1 MKRQGSCETIIFLF
15 RLTETMKILKLGGS
29 AITDKK
35 GYRKARPA
43 AIRGLAEAVAR
54 IWKKGMRDLILV
66 HGAGSF
72 GHALVIKHGLQGGVK
87 NTAQKLGY
95 ADTHAACSELSQMLV
110 KELIANG
117 APAISIPPAAI
128 LVLKDKRISSFNT
141 KLVNDYLDSGYL
153 PVLYGDM
160 APDSVLGGY
169 PCSGDQIVSYLGK
182 GADMIVLAS
191 DVDGVLDDKNK
202 IIPSISRS
210 NLQEVSAHLKH
221 TENDV
226 TGGMRGK
233 IEELLGLGTI
243 SYIVNAKKPERV
255 ISLFE
260 GKEVPC
266 TRIEG

>member
-1 MKRQGSCETIIFLF
+1 
-15 RLTETMKILKLGGS
+15 MKILKLGGS

-35 GYRKARPA
+35 GYRKARPS
-43 AIRGLAEAVAR
+43 AIKSLAEAVAKLWR
-54 IWKKGMRDLILV
+54 KGVRDLVIV

-72 GHALVIKHGLQGGVK
+72 GHALVIKHGLQDGVK
-87 NTAQKLGY
+87 NTSEKLGF
-95 ADTHAACSELSQMLV
+95 ADTHAACSELSLMLV
-110 KELIANG
+110 EALIDNG

-128 LVLKDKRISSFNT
+128 VTLKDKRISSFDT

-182 GADMIVLAS
+182 GAEMIVLAS
-191 DVDGVLDDKNK
+191 DVDGVLDDKGQV
-202 IIPSISRS
+202 IPSISRY
-210 NLQEVSAHLKH
+210 NLEEVSKHLKH

-233 IEELLGLGTI
+233 IEELLGLGTT
-243 SYIVNAKKPERV
+243 SYIVNAKKPER
-255 ISLFE
+255 ILSLFE
-260 GKEVPC
+260 GKEAPC
-266 TRIEG
+266 TRIDG